1 MLVAMKNAKKKD
13 EKKEKTEEK
22 EEKKTEKLS
31 GEPSTDTK
39 NTNSVLA
46 KPTTTSAH
54 AVTTS
59 EHSADK
65 KSLER
70 TQSHQ

>member
-1 MLVAMKNAKKKD
+1 MKNAKKKD
-13 EKKEKTEEK
+13 EKKEEK
-22 EEKKTEKLS
+22 EEGKTNEES
-31 GEPSTDTK
+31 NGETSRNTN

-54 AVTTS
+54 TVTTS
-59 EHSADK
+59 ENCADK
-65 KSLER
+65 KCLDR

>member
-1 MLVAMKNAKKKD
+1 MKNAKKKD
-13 EKKEKTEEK
+13 EKKEKKEVK
-22 EEKKTEKLS
+22 EEGKTNEES
-31 GEPSTDTK
+31 NGESSRNTD

-54 AVTTS
+54 TVTTS
-59 EHSADK
+59 ENCADK
-65 KSLER
+65 KCLER